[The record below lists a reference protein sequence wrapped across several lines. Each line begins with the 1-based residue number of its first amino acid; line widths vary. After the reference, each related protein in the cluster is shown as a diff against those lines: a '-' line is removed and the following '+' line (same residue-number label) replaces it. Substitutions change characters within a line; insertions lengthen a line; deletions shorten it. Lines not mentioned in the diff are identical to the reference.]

1 MMRKIGLVVATI
13 FVVAACKQKPVG
25 TPVDQILEIGAQA
38 EKELGEIAAKQTES
52 KDLSE
57 IVELGK
63 QEKAVRDT
71 ATSRINALL
80 GGKGGRLAVAVGPC
94 TDTLPVNF
102 AHGSIGIPDFYKG
115 EFRINLQI
123 AGTGKRPLPQ
133 GTYFQLTALDAQ
145 GKTLFA
151 KEANMVDSAKI
162 GDTLYAGGMFRA
174 AEIKGLAAVAAK

>member
-1 MMRKIGLVVATI
+1 MRKFGIALLALLVVAG
-13 FVVAACKQKPVG
+13 CKQKSAG

-38 EKELGEIAAKQTES
+38 EKDLAEIAAKQTES

-63 QEKAVRDT
+63 KEKAVRDS
-71 ATSRINALL
+71 ATSQINELL
-80 GGKGGRLAVAVGPC
+80 GGKGKRLPVALGPC

-123 AGTGKRPLPQ
+123 AGTGKRPLPE

-145 GKTLFA
+145 GKALFS